1 MSTAHSQDA
10 CVNPTLP
17 NIVDFLIYLSYEV
30 GDFTIERTEL
40 VEVIEVEVA
49 EVELGFCH
57 LTTEP
62 LTMDL
67 TILNY

>member
-17 NIVDFLIYLSYEV
+17 YIVDFLILLSYEV

-40 VEVIEVEVA
+40 VEVVEVEVV
-49 EVELGFCH
+49 EVELGLSH
-57 LTTEP
+57 PTTEP
-62 LTMDL
+62 PTMDL